1 MSSAA
6 AAGGFRRGAAP
17 RAEEEADAPLGEGSM
32 VDVALRLPVSVV
44 RALLSSELAA
54 LAEERAAHG
63 ALSPSRCRSR
73 RAHPRWL
80 TRPLLAFPA
89 RSR

>member
-6 AAGGFRRGAAP
+6 AGFRRGAAP

-44 RALLSSELAA
+44 RALLSSELSA

-63 ALSPSRCRSR
+63 ACPPFSLPLQVASRKT
-73 RAHPRWL
+73 RAC
-80 TRPLLAFPA
+80 
-89 RSR
+89 